1 MFGNYAQQP
10 SPWHDFNRTL
20 SRQTNCCIY
29 LWRRLRVTSRMRVS
43 FIGVWTCGGN
53 MYLSWACINRSFPSK
68 GVGLCS
74 PLAACS
80 VYGDLNRS
88 VHTVNNFSSVSY
100 YQTHV
105 CHFIWEPYVRL
116 AFVPNMLYSWNK
128 VVLRIIELWT
138 HLGVVQSLRDALR
151 VSLT

>member
-10 SPWHDFNRTL
+10 SPCHYFNRTL

-29 LWRRLRVTSRMRVS
+29 LWLHLRVTSRVRVS

-53 MYLSWACINRSFPSK
+53 MHWSWAWINCSSPSK
-68 GVGLCS
+68 VVGLCS

-80 VYGDLNRS
+80 VCGDLNRS
-88 VHTVNNFSSVSY
+88 VHTVNNFSYVSN

-105 CHFIWEPYVRL
+105 FYCIWGPYVRL
-116 AFVPNMLYSWNK
+116 AFVPNMLYSGNK
-128 VVLRIIELWT
+128 VVIIIISIIIIIIT
-138 HLGVVQSLRDALR
+138 NR
-151 VSLT
+151 VS

>member
-10 SPWHDFNRTL
+10 SPWHNFNRTL

-29 LWRRLRVTSRMRVS
+29 LWRRLRVTSHVRVS

-53 MYLSWACINRSFPSK
+53 MYWSWAWINRSSPSK
-68 GVGLCS
+68 WVGLCS

-88 VHTVNNFSSVSY
+88 VHTVNNFSSVSN

-105 CHFIWEPYVRL
+105 CHCIWGPYVRL
-116 AFVPNMLYSWNK
+116 ALVPGMLYSWNK
-128 VVLRIIELWT
+128 IVIIIIT
-138 HLGVVQSLRDALR
+138 CIIIIITNRFS
-151 VSLT
+151 